1 MALDVGMAK
10 NGNLMQKLL
19 VANRGEIAVRIMRA
33 ARELGLRTVAV
44 YSTADREAPHTQL
57 ADEAFHLG
65 PPEPAQSYL
74 DVARILEAARVCG
87 ADALHPGYGFLS
99 ENAAFAE
106 ACVKAGLTFVGPS
119 AAAIRDMGSKIVS
132 KQIAERAGVPVI
144 PSFQA
149 PDAAGLAREAPQAA
163 ERLGYPVLVKAA
175 AGGGGKG
182 MRIVEHAAQLPAALE
197 AGVREAQQAFGDAT
211 LLLETYIDRP
221 RHVEVQVLGDRFG
234 NRVHLFERECSIQ
247 RRHQKIIEETPSPAV
262 DADLRQRMTDA
273 ALQLAD
279 AVDYTSAGTVE
290 FLLAPDGAFYF
301 LEMNTRLQV
310 EHAITEQVSGVDLVH
325 QQLRIAGGEPLTFT
339 QSQLTQRGHAIECR
353 LYAENPANGFLP
365 ATGRVRVLREPH
377 GPGCRIDSGLALQ
390 QEVTPY
396 YDPILAKLITHGA
409 TREEA
414 RLRMRALLRDYVVLG
429 LTTNREFLLDVIE
442 SEAFAAGDT
451 STAFI
456 DRHFPDWQPAISV
469 PADVLALAALGDLL
483 QHESG
488 TATTVA
494 GFADAGQTAANP
506 WTRHDGWRV
515 GVPR

>member
-1 MALDVGMAK
+1 
-10 NGNLMQKLL
+10 MQKLL
-19 VANRGEIAVRIMRA
+19 IANRGEIAVRIMRA

-57 ADEAFHLG
+57 ADEAVHLG

-74 DVARILEAARVCG
+74 NIPCLLEAAQACG

-99 ENAAFAE
+99 ENAAFAA
-106 ACVKAGLTFVGPS
+106 ACERAGLIFVGPS

-149 PDAAGLAREAPQAA
+149 SDTASLARGAVQAA
-163 ERLGYPVLVKAA
+163 QQLGYPVLVKAA

-182 MRIVEHAAQLPAALE
+182 MRIVERAADLPAALE
-197 AGVREAQQAFGDAT
+197 AGAREAQQAFGDAT
-211 LLLETYIDRP
+211 LLLEKYIDRP

-247 RRHQKIIEETPSPAV
+247 RRHQKIVEETPSPAV
-262 DADLRQRMTDA
+262 DANLRQRMTDA
-273 ALQLAD
+273 ALRLAD

-290 FLLAPDGAFYF
+290 FLLAPDGSFYF

-325 QQLRIAGGEPLTFT
+325 QQLRIAGGESLAFT

-365 ATGRVRVLREPH
+365 ATGHVRVLREPH

-390 QEVTPY
+390 QEVTPH
-396 YDPILAKLITHGA
+396 YDPILAKLITCGA

-451 STAFI
+451 HTAFI
-456 DRHFPDWQPAISV
+456 EQHFAAWQPAVAV

-483 QHESG
+483 QRENA
-488 TATTVA
+488 TATAVTELA
-494 GFADAGQTAANP
+494 GTGQAVANP

-515 GVPR
+515 GALR

>member
-1 MALDVGMAK
+1 MR
-10 NGNLMQKLL
+10 KLL
-19 VANRGEIAVRIMRA
+19 IANRGEIAVRIMRA
-33 ARELGLRTVAV
+33 ARELGLYTVAV
-44 YSTADREAPHTQL
+44 YSTADRESPHTQL

-65 PPEPAQSYL
+65 PPDPAESYL
-74 DVARILEAARVCG
+74 DTARLLEAARVCG

-106 ACVKAGLTFVGPS
+106 ACERAGLTFVGPGVT
-119 AAAIRDMGSKIVS
+119 AIRDMGSKIVS
-132 KQIAERAGVPVI
+132 KRIAERAGVPVI

-149 PDAAGLAREAPQAA
+149 PDSAALAREAPEAA
-163 ERLGYPVLVKAA
+163 ARLGYPILVKAA

-182 MRIVEHAAQLPAALE
+182 MRVVERNAELLAALE
-197 AGVREAQQAFGDAT
+197 AGAREAQQAFGDAT
-211 LLLETYIDRP
+211 LLLEKYIDHP
-221 RHVEVQVLGDRFG
+221 RHVEVQVLGDRIG

-247 RRHQKIIEETPSPAV
+247 RRHQKIVEETPSTAV
-262 DADLRQRMTDA
+262 DPDLRRRMTDA
-273 ALQLAD
+273 ALRLTD

-310 EHAITEQVSGVDLVH
+310 EHAITEQVSGIDLVR
-325 QQLRIAGGEPLTFT
+325 QQLLIAGGEPLAFT

-377 GPGCRIDSGLALQ
+377 GPGCRIDSGLALH
-390 QEVTPY
+390 QEITPY
-396 YDPILAKLITHGA
+396 YDPILAKLITHGT

-442 SEAFAAGDT
+442 SQAFAAGDT
-451 STAFI
+451 DTAFI
-456 DRHFPDWQPAISV
+456 ERHLPDWRPAASV
-469 PADVLALAALGDLL
+469 PAEVLALAALGHVL
-483 QHESG
+483 HGENG
-488 TATTVA
+488 TATAA
-494 GFADAGQTAANP
+494 GSDGADPLASNP
-506 WTRHDGWRV
+506 WARCDGWRV
-515 GVPR
+515 GALR

>member
-1 MALDVGMAK
+1 
-10 NGNLMQKLL
+10 MQKLL

-57 ADEAFHLG
+57 ADEAVHLG
-65 PPEPAQSYL
+65 PPAPAQSYL
-74 DVARILEAARVCG
+74 NASRILEAARACG
-87 ADALHPGYGFLS
+87 ADAVHPGYGFLS
-99 ENAAFAE
+99 ENAAFA
-106 ACVKAGLTFVGPS
+106 ASCVKAGLIFVGPS
-119 AAAIRDMGSKIVS
+119 AAAIRDMGSKIIS
-132 KQIAERAGVPVI
+132 KRIAERAGVPVI
-144 PSFQA
+144 PSFRA
-149 PDAAGLAREAPQAA
+149 LDAASLTREAPRAA

-182 MRIVEHAAQLPAALE
+182 MRIVEHAADLPAALE
-197 AGVREAQQAFGDAT
+197 ASAREAQQAFGDAT

-221 RHVEVQVLGDRFG
+221 RHVEVQVLGDPFG

-247 RRHQKIIEETPSPAV
+247 RRHQKIVEETPSPAV

-273 ALQLAD
+273 ALRLAD
-279 AVDYTSAGTVE
+279 AVNYTSAGTVE

-325 QQLRIAGGEPLTFT
+325 QQLRIAGDEPLAFT
-339 QSQLTQRGHAIECR
+339 QAQLTQRGHAIECR

-365 ATGRVRVLREPH
+365 ATGRVRILREPH
-377 GPGCRIDSGLALQ
+377 GPGCRIDSGLALH
-390 QEVTPY
+390 QEITPY

-414 RLRMRALLRDYVVLG
+414 RLRMRLLLCDYVVLG

-451 STAFI
+451 NTAFI
-456 DRHFPDWQPAISV
+456 ERHYPDWQPTV
-469 PADVLALAALGDLL
+469 PVPSDVLALAALGDLL

-488 TATTVA
+488 TATPVA
-494 GFADAGQTAANP
+494 EFADAGQGASNP

-515 GVPR
+515 GGVR

>member
-1 MALDVGMAK
+1 MH
-10 NGNLMQKLL
+10 KLL
-19 VANRGEIAVRIMRA
+19 IANRGEIAVRILRA

-65 PPEPAQSYL
+65 PPESSESYL
-74 DVARILEAARVCG
+74 NIPRILEAAQVCG

-106 ACVKAGLTFVGPS
+106 ACEEAGLMFVGPG

-132 KQIAERAGVPVI
+132 KRIAERAGVPVI

-149 PDAAGLAREAPQAA
+149 PDAASLAREAPQAA

-182 MRIVEHAAQLPAALE
+182 MRVVERSEALPAALE
-197 AGVREAQQAFGDAT
+197 AGAREAQQAFGDAT

-221 RHVEVQVLGDRFG
+221 RHVEVQVLGDHFG

-247 RRHQKIIEETPSPAV
+247 RRHQKIVEETPSPAV
-262 DADLRQRMTDA
+262 DADLRQRMTEA
-273 ALQLAD
+273 ALRLAD

-290 FLLAPDGAFYF
+290 FLLTPDGAFYF

-325 QQLRIAGGEPLTFT
+325 QQLRIAGGEPLAFS
-339 QSQLTQRGHAIECR
+339 QAQLTQRGHAIECR
-353 LYAENPANGFLP
+353 LYAENPATGFLP
-365 ATGRVRVLREPH
+365 ATGHVRVLREPH
-377 GPGCRIDSGLALQ
+377 GPGCRVDSGLALQ
-390 QEVTPY
+390 QEITPY

-414 RLRMRALLRDYVVLG
+414 RLRMGVLLRDYVILG

-442 SEAFAAGDT
+442 SKAFAAGDT
-451 STAFI
+451 NTAFI
-456 DRHFPDWQPAISV
+456 ERHFADWQPAASV

-483 QHESG
+483 QRENG
-488 TATTVA
+488 AATSAA
-494 GFADAGQTAANP
+494 GQPADAAQSASNP
-506 WTRHDGWRV
+506 WTRRDSWRV
-515 GVPR
+515 GALR

>member
-1 MALDVGMAK
+1 MK
-10 NGNLMQKLL
+10 KLL
-19 VANRGEIAVRIMRA
+19 IANRGEIAVRIMRA

-74 DVARILEAARVCG
+74 DMARILEAARVSG

-99 ENAAFAE
+99 ENAGFAE
-106 ACVKAGLTFVGPS
+106 GCEQAGLIFVGPR

-132 KQIAERAGVPVI
+132 KNIAKRAGVPVI

-149 PDAAGLAREAPQAA
+149 PDAASLVREAPAA
-163 ERLGYPVLVKAA
+163 ADRLGYPVLVKAA

-182 MRIVEHAAQLPAALE
+182 MRVVEHAAGLLPALE
-197 AGVREAQQAFGDAT
+197 AGAREAQQAFGDAT
-211 LLLETYIDRP
+211 QLLEKYIDRP
-221 RHVEVQVLGDRFG
+221 RHVEVQVLCDRSG
-234 NRVHLFERECSIQ
+234 NRIHLFERECSIQ
-247 RRHQKIIEETPSPAV
+247 RRHQKIVEETPSPNV
-262 DADLRQRMTDA
+262 NADLRQRMTDA
-273 ALQLAD
+273 ALRLAD
-279 AVDYTSAGTVE
+279 AVDYTNAGTVE

-325 QQLRIAGGEPLTFT
+325 QQLRIAGGEPLALA

-365 ATGRVRVLREPH
+365 AAGRVRVLREPH
-377 GPGCRIDSGLALQ
+377 GPGCRIDSGLALH
-390 QEVTPY
+390 QEITPH

-414 RLRMRALLRDYVVLG
+414 RLRMRSLLRDYVVLG
-429 LTTNREFLLDVIE
+429 LSTNREFLLDVIE

-451 STAFI
+451 DTGFI
-456 DRHFPDWQPAISV
+456 GRHYPDWQPTASV
-469 PADVLALAALGDLL
+469 PAEVLALAALGDLL
-483 QHESG
+483 QRENGGATPAADFGSADH
-488 TATTVA
+488 TAS
-494 GFADAGQTAANP
+494 NP
-506 WTRHDGWRV
+506 WTRRDGWRI
-515 GVPR
+515 GALR

>member
-1 MALDVGMAK
+1 
-10 NGNLMQKLL
+10 MQKLL
-19 VANRGEIAVRIMRA
+19 VANRGEIAVRILRA

-44 YSTADREAPHTQL
+44 YSTADRDAPHAQL

-65 PPEPAQSYL
+65 PPEPAESYL
-74 DVARILEAARVCG
+74 AVARLLEAARVSG
-87 ADALHPGYGFLS
+87 ADAVHPGYGFLS
-99 ENAAFAE
+99 ENAVFAE
-106 ACVKAGLTFVGPS
+106 ACEQAGLVFVGPK

-132 KQIAERAGVPVI
+132 KRIAERAGVPVI

-149 PDAAGLAREAPQAA
+149 PDTASLSRAAPEAA

-182 MRIVEHAAQLPAALE
+182 MRVVERWAELLPALE
-197 AGVREAQQAFGDAT
+197 AGTREAQQAFGNGT
-211 LLLETYIDRP
+211 LLLEKYIDRP

-234 NRVHLFERECSIQ
+234 NRVHLFERECSVQ
-247 RRHQKIIEETPSPAV
+247 RRHQKIVEETPSPAV
-262 DADLRQRMTDA
+262 DADLRRRLTEA
-273 ALQLAD
+273 ALRLAD

-290 FLLAPDGAFYF
+290 FLLAPDRTFYF

-310 EHAITEQVSGVDLVH
+310 EHAITELVSGVDLVH
-325 QQLRIAGGEPLTFT
+325 QQLRVAGGEPLALA

-377 GPGCRIDSGLALQ
+377 GPGCRIDSGVALN
-390 QEVTPY
+390 QEITPY
-396 YDPILAKLITHGA
+396 YDPILAKLVTYGA

-414 RLRMRALLRDYVVLG
+414 RLRMRVLLRDYVILG

-451 STAFI
+451 DTAFVE
-456 DRHFPDWQPAISV
+456 RHYPDWRPSSSV
-469 PADVLALAALGDLL
+469 PTEVLALAALGELL
-483 QHESG
+483 QRETE
-488 TATTVA
+488 TANLA
-494 GFADAGQTAANP
+494 SEFRSSEQAISNP
-506 WTRHDGWRV
+506 WTKRDGWRV
-515 GVPR
+515 GALR

>member
-1 MALDVGMAK
+1 
-10 NGNLMQKLL
+10 MQKLL
-19 VANRGEIAVRIMRA
+19 IANRGEIAVRIMRA
-33 ARELGLRTVAV
+33 AHELGLRTVAV

-74 DVARILEAARVCG
+74 DGSRILEAARVCG

-106 ACVKAGLTFVGPS
+106 ACEQAGLIFVGPR
-119 AAAIRDMGSKIVS
+119 AAAIRGMGSKIVS
-132 KQIAERAGVPVI
+132 KQIAERVGVPVI

-149 PDAAGLAREAPQAA
+149 PDAATLALEAPQAA

-175 AGGGGKG
+175 SGGGGKG
-182 MRIVEHAAQLPAALE
+182 MRIVEYAAELPAALE
-197 AGVREAQQAFGDAT
+197 AGAREAQQAFGDAT

-221 RHVEVQVLGDRFG
+221 RHVEVQVLGDHFG

-247 RRHQKIIEETPSPAV
+247 RRHQKIVEETPSTAV

-273 ALQLAD
+273 ALHLAD
-279 AVDYTSAGTVE
+279 AVDYTNAGTVE
-290 FLLAPDGAFYF
+290 FLLSPDGSFYF

-310 EHAITEQVSGVDLVH
+310 EHAITEQISGIDLVH
-325 QQLRIAGGEPLTFT
+325 QQLRIAVGKPLAFT
-339 QSQLTQRGHAIECR
+339 QAQLTQRGHAIECR

-365 ATGRVRVLREPH
+365 AIGRVRVLREPH

-390 QEVTPY
+390 QEITPY

-414 RLRMRALLRDYVVLG
+414 RLRMRSLLRDYVVLG

-442 SEAFAAGDT
+442 SKAFVAGDT
-451 STAFI
+451 NTAFI
-456 DRHFPDWQPAISV
+456 EDHFANWQPAASV
-469 PADVLALAALGDLL
+469 PAGVLALAALGDLL
-483 QHESG
+483 QRENG
-488 TATTVA
+488 AAMPIA
-494 GFADAGQTAANP
+494 GLADADQAASNP

-515 GVPR
+515 GALR

>member
-1 MALDVGMAK
+1 
-10 NGNLMQKLL
+10 MQKLL
-19 VANRGEIAVRIMRA
+19 IANRGEIAVRILRA

-74 DVARILEAARVCG
+74 DIPRILEAARACG

-106 ACVKAGLTFVGPS
+106 ACEQAGLTFVGPS

-132 KQIAERAGVPVI
+132 KRIAERAGVPVI

-149 PDAAGLAREAPQAA
+149 PDAASLAREAPQAA

-182 MRIVEHAAQLPAALE
+182 MRVVEHASELPAALE
-197 AGVREAQQAFGDAT
+197 AGAREAQQAFGDAT

-247 RRHQKIIEETPSPAV
+247 RRHQKIVEETPSPAV
-262 DADLRQRMTDA
+262 DPYLRQRMTDA
-273 ALQLAD
+273 ALRLAD

-325 QQLRIAGGEPLTFT
+325 QQLRIVGGEPLAFT
-339 QSQLTQRGHAIECR
+339 QAQLTQRGHAIECR

-377 GPGCRIDSGLALQ
+377 GPGCRIDSGLTLH
-390 QEVTPY
+390 QEITPY

-451 STAFI
+451 NTAFI
-456 DRHFPDWQPAISV
+456 EQHFAGWQSADTV
-469 PADVLALAALGDLL
+469 PSEVLALAALGDLL
-483 QHESG
+483 QRENGG
-488 TATTVA
+488 TPSAA
-494 GFADAGQTAANP
+494 GFADAGQSVSSP

-515 GVPR
+515 GSLR

>member
-1 MALDVGMAK
+1 
-10 NGNLMQKLL
+10 MQKLL
-19 VANRGEIAVRIMRA
+19 IANRGEIAVRIMRA
-33 ARELGLRTVAV
+33 AREFGLRTVAV

-74 DVARILEAARVCG
+74 DMSRLLEAARACG

-99 ENAAFAE
+99 ENSAFAA
-106 ACVKAGLTFVGPS
+106 ACEQAGLIFVGPS

-144 PSFQA
+144 PSFQS
-149 PDAAGLAREAPQAA
+149 PDAASLAREAPQAA

-182 MRIVEHAAQLPAALE
+182 MRIVERASELPAALE
-197 AGVREAQQAFGDAT
+197 AGAREAQQAFGDAA

-221 RHVEVQVLGDRFG
+221 RHVEVQVLGDHFG

-247 RRHQKIIEETPSPAV
+247 RRHQKIVEEAPSPAV
-262 DADLRQRMTDA
+262 DSDLRQRLTDA
-273 ALQLAD
+273 ALRLAD

-339 QSQLTQRGHAIECR
+339 QAQLTQRGHAIECR

-377 GPGCRIDSGLALQ
+377 GPGCRIDSGLALD
-390 QEVTPY
+390 QEITPY

-414 RLRMRALLRDYVVLG
+414 RLRMGALLRDYVVLG
-429 LTTNREFLLDVIE
+429 LATNREFLLDVIE

-451 STAFI
+451 NTAFI
-456 DRHFPDWQPAISV
+456 ERHFAAWQPAASV

-483 QHESG
+483 QRENGSG
-488 TATTVA
+488 TPIA
-494 GFADAGQTAANP
+494 GFASAGQAASNP
-506 WTRHDGWRV
+506 WTRHDSWRV
-515 GVPR
+515 GALR

>member
-1 MALDVGMAK
+1 
-10 NGNLMQKLL
+10 MQKLL
-19 VANRGEIAVRIMRA
+19 IANRGEIAVRIMRA
-33 ARELGLRTVAV
+33 AREFGLGTVAV
-44 YSTADREAPHTQL
+44 YSTADREAPHAQL

-74 DVARILEAARVCG
+74 AVDRILEAARACG
-87 ADALHPGYGFLS
+87 ADAVHPGYGFLS
-99 ENAAFAE
+99 ENAGFAE
-106 ACVKAGLTFVGPS
+106 ACEQAGLTFVGPR

-132 KQIAERAGVPVI
+132 KRIAERAGVPVI

-149 PDAAGLAREAPQAA
+149 PDDEALAREAPAAA

-175 AGGGGKG
+175 SGGGGKG
-182 MRIVEHAAQLPAALE
+182 MRVVERPAELRPALE
-197 AGVREAQQAFGDAT
+197 AGAREAQQAFGDAT
-211 LLLETYIDRP
+211 LLLEKYIDRP
-221 RHVEVQVLGDRFG
+221 RHVEVQVLGDHSG

-247 RRHQKIIEETPSPAV
+247 RRHQKIVEETPSPAV
-262 DADLRQRMTDA
+262 NADLRQRMTDA
-273 ALQLAD
+273 ALRLAV

-310 EHAITEQVSGVDLVH
+310 EHAITELVSGVDLVH
-325 QQLRIAGGEPLTFT
+325 QQLRIAGGEPLAFT
-339 QSQLTQRGHAIECR
+339 QAQLAQRGHAIECR

-377 GPGCRIDSGLALQ
+377 GPGCRIDSGLALH
-390 QEVTPY
+390 QEITPY
-396 YDPILAKLITHGA
+396 YDPILAKLVTHGA

-451 STAFI
+451 DTAFI
-456 DRHFPDWQPAISV
+456 DRHYRDWQPASSV
-469 PADVLALAALGDLL
+469 PAEVLALAALGDVL
-483 QHESG
+483 QRG
-488 TATTVA
+488 NGAATPA
-494 GFADAGQTAANP
+494 ADIPGAGQAVSNP
-506 WTRHDGWRV
+506 WTRCDGWRV
-515 GVPR
+515 GALR

>member
-1 MALDVGMAK
+1 MK
-10 NGNLMQKLL
+10 KLL
-19 VANRGEIAVRIMRA
+19 IANRGEIAVRIMRA

-74 DVARILEAARVCG
+74 DMARILEAARVCG

-99 ENAAFAE
+99 ENAGFAE
-106 ACVKAGLTFVGPS
+106 GCEQAGLIFVGPR

-132 KQIAERAGVPVI
+132 KNIAKRAGVPVI

-149 PDAAGLAREAPQAA
+149 PDAASLVREAPAA
-163 ERLGYPVLVKAA
+163 ADRLGYPVLVKAA

-182 MRIVEHAAQLPAALE
+182 MRVVEHTAELLPALE
-197 AGVREAQQAFGDAT
+197 AGAREAQQAFGDAT
-211 LLLETYIDRP
+211 QLLEKYIDRP
-221 RHVEVQVLGDRFG
+221 RHVEVQVLGDRSG
-234 NRVHLFERECSIQ
+234 NRIHLFERECSIQ
-247 RRHQKIIEETPSPAV
+247 RRHQKIVEETPSPNV
-262 DADLRQRMTDA
+262 NADLRQRMTDA
-273 ALQLAD
+273 ALRLAD

-325 QQLRIAGGEPLTFT
+325 QQLRIAGGEPLALA

-365 ATGRVRVLREPH
+365 AAGRVRVLREPH
-377 GPGCRIDSGLALQ
+377 GPGCRIDSGLALH
-390 QEVTPY
+390 QEITPH

-414 RLRMRALLRDYVVLG
+414 RLRMRVLLRDYVVLG
-429 LTTNREFLLDVIE
+429 LSTNREFLLDVIE

-451 STAFI
+451 DTGFI
-456 DRHFPDWQPAISV
+456 GRHYPDWQPTASV
-469 PADVLALAALGDLL
+469 PAEVLALAALGDLL
-483 QHESG
+483 QRENGGATPATDFGSADH
-488 TATTVA
+488 TAS
-494 GFADAGQTAANP
+494 NP
-506 WTRHDGWRV
+506 WTRRDGWRI
-515 GVPR
+515 GALR

>member
-1 MALDVGMAK
+1 
-10 NGNLMQKLL
+10 MQKLL
-19 VANRGEIAVRIMRA
+19 IANRGEIAVRIMRA

-65 PPEPAQSYL
+65 PSEPAQSYL
-74 DVARILEAARVCG
+74 DASRLLEAARACG

-99 ENAAFAE
+99 ENSAFAAMCE
-106 ACVKAGLTFVGPS
+106 QAGLIFVGPS

-132 KQIAERAGVPVI
+132 KQIAAQAGVPVI
-144 PSFQA
+144 SSFQA
-149 PDAAGLAREAPQAA
+149 PDAATLAREARQAA

-182 MRIVEHAAQLPAALE
+182 MRIVGHASELPAALE
-197 AGVREAQQAFGDAT
+197 AGAREAQQAFGDAT
-211 LLLETYIDRP
+211 LMLETYIDSP

-247 RRHQKIIEETPSPAV
+247 RRHQKIIEEAPSPAV
-262 DADLRQRMTDA
+262 DDDLRQRMTDA
-273 ALQLAD
+273 ALRLAD

-339 QSQLTQRGHAIECR
+339 QTQLTQRGHAIECR

-377 GPGCRIDSGLALQ
+377 GPGRRIDSGLALH
-390 QEVTPY
+390 QEITPY

-414 RLRMRALLRDYVVLG
+414 RLRMCALLRDYVVLG

-456 DRHFPDWQPAISV
+456 ERHFAAWQPAAV

-483 QHESG
+483 QRENG
-488 TATTVA
+488 TTTPAA
-494 GFADAGQTAANP
+494 GFAGAGQSVSNP
-506 WTRHDGWRV
+506 WMRYDGWRL
-515 GVPR
+515 GALR

>member
-1 MALDVGMAK
+1 
-10 NGNLMQKLL
+10 MQKLL
-19 VANRGEIAVRIMRA
+19 IANRGEIAVRIMRA

-65 PPEPAQSYL
+65 ASEPAESYL
-74 DVARILEAARVCG
+74 DAARLLEAARVCG

-106 ACVKAGLTFVGPS
+106 ACEQAGLVFVGPT
-119 AAAIRDMGSKIVS
+119 AAAIREMGSKIVS

-149 PDAAGLAREAPQAA
+149 PDADSLARGAPAAA

-182 MRIVEHAAQLPAALE
+182 MRVVEHTAELLPALE
-197 AGVREAQQAFGDAT
+197 AGAREAQQAFGDAT
-211 LLLETYIDRP
+211 LLLEKYIDRP
-221 RHVEVQVLGDRFG
+221 RHVEVQVLGDRSG

-262 DADLRQRMTDA
+262 NADLRQRMTDA
-273 ALQLAD
+273 ALRLAD

-290 FLLAPDGAFYF
+290 FLLAPDGGFYF

-325 QQLRIAGGEPLTFT
+325 QQLRIAGGEPLALT

-365 ATGRVRVLREPH
+365 ATGRVQVLREPH
-377 GPGCRIDSGLALQ
+377 GPGCRIDSGLALH
-390 QEVTPY
+390 QEITPY

-414 RLRMRALLRDYVVLG
+414 RLRMSTLLRDYVVLG

-451 STAFI
+451 DTAFI
-456 DRHFPDWQPAISV
+456 GRLYPDWQPAASV
-469 PADVLALAALGDLL
+469 PMEVLALAALGDLL
-483 QHESG
+483 ERENG
-488 TATTVA
+488 AATPA
-494 GFADAGQTAANP
+494 AAFGSADHIASTP
-506 WTRHDGWRV
+506 WTRHDGWRT
-515 GVPR
+515 GALR

>member
-1 MALDVGMAK
+1 
-10 NGNLMQKLL
+10 MQKLL

-44 YSTADREAPHTQL
+44 YSTADREAPHTHL
-57 ADEAFHLG
+57 ADEAVHLG
-65 PPEPAQSYL
+65 PPEPSESYL
-74 DVARILEAARVCG
+74 NIPRILEATQACG

-99 ENAAFAE
+99 ENAAFAA
-106 ACVKAGLTFVGPS
+106 ACERAGLIFVGPS

-132 KQIAERAGVPVI
+132 KRIAEQAGVPVI

-149 PDAAGLAREAPQAA
+149 PDAASLARGAA
-163 ERLGYPVLVKAA
+163 QRLGYPVLVKAA

-182 MRIVEHAAQLPAALE
+182 MRIVEHAADLSAALE
-197 AGVREAQQAFGDAT
+197 AGAREAQQAFGDAT

-247 RRHQKIIEETPSPAV
+247 RRHQKIVEETPSPAV
-262 DADLRQRMTDA
+262 DANLRQRMTDA
-273 ALQLAD
+273 ALRLAD

-290 FLLAPDGAFYF
+290 FLLAPDGSFYF

-325 QQLRIAGGEPLTFT
+325 QQLRIAGGEPLAFS

-396 YDPILAKLITHGA
+396 YDPILAKLITCGA

-414 RLRMRALLRDYVVLG
+414 RLRMRTLLRDYVALG

-451 STAFI
+451 HTAFI
-456 DRHFPDWQPAISV
+456 EQHFAAWQPAAAV

-483 QHESG
+483 QRENG
-488 TATTVA
+488 TAAAVA
-494 GFADAGQTAANP
+494 GFAGDGQNASNP

-515 GVPR
+515 GALP

>member
-1 MALDVGMAK
+1 
-10 NGNLMQKLL
+10 MQKLL
-19 VANRGEIAVRIMRA
+19 IANRGEIAVRIMRA
-33 ARELGLRTVAV
+33 AREFGLRTVAV
-44 YSTADREAPHTQL
+44 YSTADREALHTQL

-74 DVARILEAARVCG
+74 DASRLLEAARACG

-99 ENAAFAE
+99 ENSAFAA
-106 ACVKAGLTFVGPS
+106 ACERAGLIFVGPS

-132 KQIAERAGVPVI
+132 KQIAERAGMPVI

-149 PDAAGLAREAPQAA
+149 PDAASLAREAPQAA

-182 MRIVEHAAQLPAALE
+182 MRIVEHAAELPAALE
-197 AGVREAQQAFGDAT
+197 AGAREAQQAFGDAT
-211 LLLETYIDRP
+211 LMLETYIDRP
-221 RHVEVQVLGDRFG
+221 RHVEVQVLGDHFG

-247 RRHQKIIEETPSPAV
+247 RRYQKIVEETPSPAV
-262 DADLRQRMTDA
+262 DDDLRQRMTDA
-273 ALQLAD
+273 ALRLAD

-339 QSQLTQRGHAIECR
+339 QAQLTQRGHAIECR

-377 GPGCRIDSGLALQ
+377 GPGCRIDSGLALH
-390 QEVTPY
+390 QEITPY
-396 YDPILAKLITHGA
+396 YDPILAKLITQGA

-451 STAFI
+451 NTAFI
-456 DRHFPDWQPAISV
+456 ERHFAAWQPAASV

-483 QHESG
+483 QRENGSG
-488 TATTVA
+488 TPIA
-494 GFADAGQTAANP
+494 GFASAGQAASNP
-506 WTRHDGWRV
+506 WTRHDSWRV
-515 GVPR
+515 GALR